1 MKNKF
6 KKGDKVRV
14 IRSGHFLSH
23 IQSTVNSVRRFKLP
37 FKYFVD
43 TPGFDSQHY
52 QVDEIMHEREWIKVM
67 HEAIDIALKT
77 QDEANQ

>member
-14 IRSGHFLSH
+14 IKSGYFLSH
-23 IQSTVNSVRRFKLP
+23 IISTVNSVRKFKMP

-43 TPGFDSQHY
+43 IPGCDSQHFT
-52 QVDEIMHEREWIKVM
+52 ENELEKI
-67 HEAIDIALKT
+67 
-77 QDEANQ
+77 

>member
-14 IRSGHFLSH
+14 IRDGHNFRH
-23 IQSTVNSVRRFKLP
+23 IESTVNSVRKFKLP

-52 QVDEIMHEREWIKVM
+52 TADELEKFKKLIPPMF
-67 HEAIDIALKT
+67 
-77 QDEANQ
+77 

>member
-14 IRSGHFLSH
+14 IKEGHYFRE
-23 IQSTVNSVRRFKLP
+23 IESTVNSVRKFKMP

-52 QVDEIMHEREWIKVM
+52 TSDELELFNLLTNK
-67 HEAIDIALKT
+67 
-77 QDEANQ
+77 Q